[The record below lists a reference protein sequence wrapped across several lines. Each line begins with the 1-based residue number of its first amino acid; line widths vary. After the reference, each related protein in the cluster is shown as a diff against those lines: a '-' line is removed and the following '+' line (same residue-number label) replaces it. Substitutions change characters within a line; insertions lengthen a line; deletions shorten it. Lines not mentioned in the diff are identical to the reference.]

1 MARRYVPEPP
11 VALPRAAPWPGDLAK
26 RLRAPT
32 FESPGDHLSAPS
44 SDGFT
49 RALLAALR
57 HAGGQVVSSPP
68 STGTT
73 IPVT

>member
-1 MARRYVPEPP
+1 VVVTAQDTAVP
-11 VALPRAAPWPGDLAK
+11 PRLQRDLAK
-26 RLRAPT
+26 RLGAPT
-32 FESPGDHLSAPS
+32 FESPGDHLSAPP

-49 RALLAALR
+49 RALQAALR

-73 IPVT
+73 MPVT